1 MALNDA
7 NCLVMLQ
14 QFSGLENDFVIFL
27 LLVRAVKLLAGGSL
41 GMLVTNF
48 LTDCLVNL
56 VDVTLACE
64 DDNSK
69 LVEVVRVAHIDDE
82 KCVDNSLVQ
91 IWKVKF
97 GHKAKFLSTR
107 FQGLVKILK

>member
-1 MALNDA
+1 M
-7 NCLVMLQ
+7 
-14 QFSGLENDFVIFL
+14 
-27 LLVRAVKLLAGGSL
+27 
-41 GMLVTNF
+41 
-48 LTDCLVNL
+48 
-56 VDVTLACE
+56 TLASE

-69 LVEVVRVAHIDDE
+69 LVEVVTVAHVNDE

-107 FQGLVKILK
+107 FQGLVKISLLHQMPVFGFGCIFWSI